1 MFNII
6 DETTGLLLFAKSDNE
21 VIEGQIAIS
30 EICTIERENPFDS
43 EIYFNFE
50 TQEFYTK

>member
-21 VIEGQIAIS
+21 VFAGQTAIS
-30 EICTIERENPFDS
+30 EICELENPDNK

-50 TQEFYTK
+50 TRQFYIKE